1 MPRSAPRRPQPAR
14 SGTPHRRPSAVALAA
29 AALGLTLLGLPAPTG
44 PRAAQAPA
52 AATMGSGLV
61 PRPVLVQPD
70 PAGGYPL
77 TAQTAI
83 TTEAGSAEAARIG
96 TGLAELLRPATGYP
110 LAVRTAA
117 SAAAPADGIALLL
130 TGADPSVGPEG
141 YQLDVTATGVVIR
154 AAQPQGLFNGV
165 QTLRQLLP
173 APIESATVQP
183 GPWTVPGGHIVD
195 HPRYPYRGA
204 MLDVARHFFTVAQ
217 VERHIDGLARY
228 KINHLHL
235 HLTDDQ
241 GWRIAVAGRPEL
253 TSIGGSTQVG
263 GGPGGYYTQDD
274 YRAIVAYAAAQ
285 NITVVPEVDL
295 PGHINAALAATPE
308 LNCDGQAPPPYTG
321 TDVGFSSL
329 CLSTPAGRAAAEE
342 FVDDVVGQLADLTP
356 GPYLAIGGDEAH
368 TTDPAQY
375 ADFMTWVQQDVARH
389 GKTAAAW
396 NQITGATLQPSTL
409 VEDWDTTGD
418 DPDLAAAAAA
428 GTGLIMAPARFAY
441 LDQKYTADTVL
452 GQRWATPSGLEVRT
466 AYDWDPDGYL
476 QGAPAS
482 AVRGVEAP
490 LWTETA
496 ATPQDLDHLSHP
508 RLPALAELGWS
519 PAAAHDFTDFAR
531 RIATHGPRWELLG
544 IRYYRSPQIPWPA
557 APAGPTGPT
566 GPVTAGAGRTCLAVT
581 GGRTADG
588 TPVDSRTACDA
599 TPAQTWTLGDDGT
612 LRALGKCLDATG
624 GGTANG
630 TSVRLWTCNGTG
642 AQTWQWSFGA
652 GPALLN
658 PASGRC
664 LDATASGSLRL
675 YDCGSTAAQVWHLP

>member
-1 MPRSAPRRPQPAR
+1 MPRSAPRRPLPAR
-14 SGTPHRRPSAVALAA
+14 TGTPGRRHLAAVGLAA
-29 AALGLTLLGLPAPTG
+29 AALALSTLGLPATG
-44 PRAAQAPA
+44 PRAAQAAGSA
-52 AATMGSGLV
+52 AMGSTLV
-61 PRPVLVQPD
+61 PRPALVRPD
-70 PAGGYPL
+70 PAAGYPL
-77 TAQTAI
+77 TTATAI
-83 TTEAGSAEAARIG
+83 TTDAGSAEAARTG
-96 TGLAELLRPATGYP
+96 TRLAELLRPATGYP
-110 LAVRTAA
+110 LPVRTAG
-117 SAAAPADGIALLL
+117 AADAPADGIALLL

-154 AAQPQGLFNGV
+154 AAQPQGLFNAV

-173 APIESATVQP
+173 AAIESATAQP

-204 MLDVARHFFTVAQ
+204 MLDVARHFFTVAE

-241 GWRIAVAGRPEL
+241 GWRIAVDGRPEL

-274 YRAIVAYAAAQ
+274 YRTIVAYAAAQ

-308 LNCDGQAPPPYTG
+308 LNCDGKAPPLYTG

-329 CLSTPAGRAAAEE
+329 CLTTPAARAAAEA
-342 FVDDVVGQLADLTP
+342 FVDDVVGELAALTP

-368 TTDPAQY
+368 TTDPGQY

-389 GKTAAAW
+389 GKTATAW

-418 DPDLAAAAAA
+418 NPALAAAAAH
-428 GTGLIMAPARFAY
+428 GTGLILAPARFAY

-452 GQRWATPSGLEVRT
+452 GQSWAAPSGLDVRT
-466 AYDWDPDGYL
+466 AYDWDPDAYV
-476 QGAPAS
+476 QGAPAA

-496 ATPQDLDHLSHP
+496 ATPQDLDHLSNP
-508 RLPALAELGWS
+508 RLPTLAELGWS

-544 IRYYRSPQIPWPA
+544 IRYHRSPQIPWPA
-557 APAGPTGPT
+557 APTAPTGPT
-566 GPVTAGAGRTCLAVT
+566 GPVTAGTGRTCLTAT
-581 GGRTADG
+581 GAADG
-588 TPVDSRTACDA
+588 SPVDNRSACNG

-630 TSVRLWTCNGTG
+630 TPVQLWSCNGTG
-642 AQTWQWSFGA
+642 SQTWQWAFGA
-652 GPALLN
+652 GPALRN
-658 PASGRC
+658 PRSGRC
-664 LDATASGSLRL
+664 LDTTASGGLRL
-675 YDCGSTAAQVWHLP
+675 YECSATTTQVWHLP